1 MNTFVIYKNCICR
14 GLNPACERCGGF
26 CATEKVVVKEFN
38 VKKSSRKAIN
48 SNEIVTT
55 SNYPNCDYFFK
66 KPELKKCQ
74 LCGKEHENFFRF
86 SQKGVY
92 CKFCKTK
99 KKKKQKWGYGGGVP
113 ISTMLIILYANS
125 FKYPAKNLKTTKV
138 VCYFAQHRAFVSRE
152 TLLQ

>member
-92 CKFCKTK
+92 CKFCKTI
-99 KKKKQKWGYGGGVP
+99 V
-113 ISTMLIILYANS
+113 
-125 FKYPAKNLKTTKV
+125 PAKTYLKHIKKMHGISGKAFLWHSSHLHFYFPNL
-138 VCYFAQHRAFVSRE
+138 S
-152 TLLQ
+152 